1 MPRDLYEHC
10 IKEMEENKD
19 EPYSVSNEFGEAL
32 FAYAQKHYAY
42 AQIINYNGMAYICL
56 TEESKFCLFL
66 RWEKLRQ
73 KLRGQ
78 MDELSHA
85 IAQFDWKEKAE
96 W

>member
-42 AQIINYNGMAYICL
+42 AQIRRYYQINMSLLLIIIRWLISYVL
-56 TEESKFCLFL
+56 TH
-66 RWEKLRQ
+66 
-73 KLRGQ
+73 
-78 MDELSHA
+78 HA
-85 IAQFDWKEKAE
+85 T
-96 W
+96 